1 MWSNSYEN
9 HKPEEKIP
17 IRESKIYIYLKM
29 FQPSWNKNFSV
40 VSVLGPII
48 THFLSAFTRVYI
60 RFFPGWI
67 QCTSPMMMH
76 NEFSSLGLTDKTGI
90 FLGVAKTSHHNSPL
104 LKETRSWGEFNFAKT
119 SGSITRE
126 QEKANSWPA
135 RPHVRSEGFFSR
147 SSCSPLNFQRKQ

>member
-1 MWSNSYEN
+1 
-9 HKPEEKIP
+9 
-17 IRESKIYIYLKM
+17 M

-135 RPHVRSEGFFSR
+135 RPHVRPEGFFF
-147 SSCSPLNFQRKQ
+147 PLVMFTAQFSTQTIEKKNRLAPRVPHCGTHSIT